1 MKEHTPKEQILI
13 RITGKDRPGLDAE
26 VMNILADY
34 DTKIQDIGQA
44 CIHAT
49 LSMGILVRI
58 DSAHSGHMMKDL
70 IFKASEMHFRW
81 SKHIFRRS
89 EVYFAHPFCT

>member
-34 DTKIQDIGQA
+34 DTDHTYWALYIDGDYA
-44 CIHAT
+44 
-49 LSMGILVRI
+49 LSGVDTTPIEVGKTYRL
-58 DSAHSGHMMKDL
+58 SKD
-70 IFKASEMHFRW
+70 KG
-81 SKHIFRRS
+81 
-89 EVYFAHPFCT
+89 